1 MAKICARI
9 TGGVTKLTAFEA
21 VIGLEVHVELLTQTK
36 LFCSCSTAF
45 GADPNTQV
53 CPVCLG
59 LPGGN
64 TPHLNKK
71 AVEYALKTALA
82 LNCQVAKKITF
93 DRKNYFYAD
102 LPNGYQITQHFQP
115 MGKKGFLPVNV
126 AEKTKNIGIHQVH
139 LEEDAGKM
147 LHTGDILSSPFSR
160 VDFNRASVPLV
171 EIVTEPD
178 LRTAEE
184 ARLFLQKLRN
194 TLLYIGISDCKMEE
208 GSLRCDA
215 NISLR
220 PLGSKELGIKTE
232 LKNMNSFRAVYRGIE
247 YEIERQSGI
256 LQEGGTIIPET
267 RHWDEEIGATK
278 SMREK
283 LSESYRYFP
292 DPVLPPLKT
301 DPKWLEEIL
310 YSIPELP
317 DARYKRFTGDYA
329 LPPYDAEVLTASR
342 DLADYFEQAL
352 QTYPEHKN
360 LSNWIMSELM
370 GLLNANN
377 MEIAACKV
385 KPRELGDLLKFID
398 QGTISGKIAKTVFEE
413 MFTTGKGPETIIKEK
428 GLTQIS
434 DEGTLLEIVET
445 VVAAHPGS
453 VEDYHNG
460 KNKALGFLVGQVM
473 KETKGQANPRLVN
486 ELLRKKLSN

>member
-1 MAKICARI
+1 M
-9 TGGVTKLTAFEA
+9 TAFEA

-36 LFCSCSTAF
+36 LFCSCSTDF
-45 GADPNTQV
+45 GAAPNTQV
-53 CPVCLG
+53 CPICLG

-64 TPHLNKK
+64 TPRLNKK
-71 AVEYALKTALA
+71 AVAYAIKTALA
-82 LNCQVAKKITF
+82 LNCQVAQEITF

-102 LPNGYQITQHFQP
+102 LPNGYQITQHFHP

-147 LHTGDILSSPFSR
+147 FHVGDILSSPFSR

-220 PLGSKELGIKTE
+220 PLGSKELGVKTE

-247 YEIERQSGI
+247 YEIERQTGI
-256 LQEGGTIIPET
+256 LQEGGTVIPET

-292 DPVLPPLKT
+292 DPVLLPLKT
-301 DPKWLEEIL
+301 DTKWLEEIL

-317 DARYKRFTGDYA
+317 DSRYQRFTEDYG
-329 LPPYDAEVLTASR
+329 LPPYDAEVLTSSR
-342 DLADYFEQAL
+342 DLADYYEQAL

-377 MEIAACKV
+377 MEITACKV
-385 KPRELGDLLKFID
+385 EPPELGDLLKLID

-413 MFTTGKGPETIIKEK
+413 MFTTGEKPEKIIREK

-434 DEGTLLEIVET
+434 DEETLLKIVDT
-445 VVAAHPGS
+445 VVTAHPGS

-486 ELLRKKLSN
+486 KLLQKKLSN